1 MNLNFRQLLQH
12 AISSVINPKA
22 EARWVMTRFDLP
34 RAARWQLLILIV
46 ALSVIVAQLGLFIVP
61 ISPNTPFAAI
71 LNSPVLSTLVQS
83 AVLVILVFLIY
94 FVGRAMGGTGGFGN
108 TILLVAWLQFIM
120 ACLQALQTIALIL
133 SPPLAAILGIIG
145 FVIFFRLLT
154 SFIAELHGFKSLVNV
169 FLMVI
174 VTMVGLTF
182 GVSVI
187 LAMIGVSVPGAI

>member
-12 AISSVINPKA
+12 AINSVINPQA

-34 RAARWQLLILIV
+34 RAARWQVLILIV
-46 ALSVIVAQLGLFIVP
+46 ALSVIVAQLGLFVVP
-61 ISPNTPFAAI
+61 ISPNTPFATI

-108 TILLVAWLQFIM
+108 TILLVAWLQFVM

-133 SPPLAAILGIIG
+133 SPPLAAVLGIIG
-145 FVIFFRLLT
+145 FVIFFRVLT

-182 GVSVI
+182 GVSII